1 MTWLD
6 HHRKSEQYAFQAEA
20 HLRQGEHAE
29 AKAAYRRAAQAEERT
44 VKEVAD
50 ISKRFYGVFSV
61 SAVALYYKAGDPHA
75 AEQLAHTQLST
86 EELPKFAQ
94 VQLRELLQEIW
105 EETTRDSSGI
115 RFESQKVVFSI
126 KGDTVLR
133 GAAPLDL
140 VLGITKRTQSLFHRV
155 AELTRGYPHRMRG
168 HPPHDILKAHEQ
180 WLVQTPPGSYQFAIG
195 IREPMQR
202 KLFTEDDPT
211 ANEITGR
218 ALAILSAGAHS
229 PDQALADLVPDA
241 DYRRTF
247 LKLTRDLSPASRRWT
262 QLEISSEESGHN
274 ITLNHETR
282 RAIND
287 VIRAMEATRHDNTD
301 TEEEIIGV
309 LRGVDLERD
318 WIEVVVDGERVKV
331 HGVGETVDDL
341 IGPMVNQQVVVTVG
355 RNRNGT
361 LHFRDVEPFD

>member
-6 HHRKSEQYAFQAEA
+6 HHRESEQYAFQAEA

-29 AKAAYRRAAQAEERT
+29 AKAAYHRAAQAEERT
-44 VKEVAD
+44 VKEVAG

-61 SAVALYYKAGDPHA
+61 SAVALYYKAGDFHA
-75 AEQLAHTQLST
+75 AEHLAHIQLGV
-86 EELPKFAQ
+86 EGLPKFAK

-105 EETTRDSSGI
+105 EEMSRASSGI
-115 RFESQKVVFSI
+115 RFESQKVFFSI
-126 KGDTVLR
+126 KGDAVPR
-133 GAAPLDL
+133 GSAPLDV
-140 VLGITKRTQSLFHRV
+140 VLGITKRAQSLFHRV
-155 AELTRGYPHRMRG
+155 TEFACGYPHRTRG
-168 HPPHDILKAHEQ
+168 HPPHDILEAHEQ
-180 WLVQTPPGSYQFAIG
+180 WLVQALPGSYQFAIS

-202 KLFTEDDPT
+202 KLFTEDDPA
-211 ANEITGR
+211 ANEITGQ
-218 ALAILSAGAHS
+218 ALAILGAGAHS
-229 PDQALADLVPDA
+229 PDQALTDLVPDA

-262 QLEISSEESGHN
+262 QLEISSEESGHK

-287 VIRAMEATRHDNTD
+287 VIRAMDAARHDNTD

-318 WIEVVVDGERVKV
+318 WLEVVVDGERIKV
-331 HGVGETVDDL
+331 RGVGETVDDL
-341 IGPMVNQQVVVTVG
+341 IGPMVNQQVIVTAG
-355 RNRNGT
+355 RNRTGT